1 MSSQSLPSIRQPAL
15 AHLRMRGISNRTVA
29 ETGGW
34 HESWV
39 SHVLQGRSK
48 PTPAFRRVVA
58 GLLQLPEEMLFRVE
72 VEQ

>member
-1 MSSQSLPSIRQPAL
+1 MA
-15 AHLRMRGISNRTVA
+15 GISNRTVA
-29 ETGGW
+29 EKGGW

-58 GLLQLPEEMLFRVE
+58 GLLQLPEELLFLNE
-72 VEQ
+72 ADQ